1 MSIIELRNLNK
12 TYKVGESK
20 LDALKDLNL
29 SIEEGELI
37 AIIGPS
43 GSGKSTLLNII
54 GLLDK
59 QTSGDYIYNKE
70 NIKDINKR
78 KIANFRN
85 ENFGFVVQNF
95 ALINYYN
102 VFENIRIPLEYS
114 KFSKKDIISRISF
127 LSERLQIA
135 DLLKKKPTQLSG
147 GQCQRVTIARA
158 MATNPKLILA
168 DEPTGALDSKNGQIV
183 IDLFKELNEEGITI
197 IIVTHDLNIA
207 NQCNRIIE
215 LSDGKIMNV

>member
-1 MSIIELRNLNK
+1 MSIIELQNLNK
-12 TYKVGESK
+12 TYKLGDNEVQ
-20 LDALKDLNL
+20 AVKDLSLNID
-29 SIEEGELI
+29 SGEFI

-59 QTSGDYIYNKE
+59 QTSGEYIYNKD
-70 NIKDINKR
+70 NINDINK
-78 KIANFRN
+78 KKLAKFRN

-114 KFSKKDIISRISF
+114 ELSKKEIMDKIVD
-127 LSERLQIA
+127 LSKRLQID

-147 GQCQRVTIARA
+147 GQCQRVAIARA
-158 MATNPKLILA
+158 MATNPKVILA
-168 DEPTGALDSKNGQIV
+168 DEPTGSLDSKNGQIV
-183 IDLFKELNEEGITI
+183 IDSFKALNKEGTTI

-207 NQCNRIIE
+207 NQCDRIVE
-215 LSDGKIMNV
+215 LKDGQIIRV

>member
-12 TYKVGESK
+12 TYKAGESK
-20 LDALKDLNL
+20 LEALKDLSL

-59 QTSGDYIYNKE
+59 QSSGEYIYNNE
-70 NIKDINKR
+70 NIKEINK
-78 KIANFRN
+78 KKLSKFRN

-102 VFENIRIPLEYS
+102 VFENIRIPLEYCECN
-114 KFSKKDIISRISF
+114 KKDIRDRIKY
-127 LSERLQIA
+127 LSQILHIEN
-135 DLLKKKPTQLSG
+135 LLKKKPNQLSG
-147 GQCQRVTIARA
+147 GQCQRVAIARA
-158 MATNPKLILA
+158 MATNPKIILA
-168 DEPTGALDSKNGQIV
+168 DEPTGALDSKNGQDV
-183 IDLFKELNEEGITI
+183 IDIFKDLNKEGTTV

-215 LSDGKIMNV
+215 LRDGEIVNK

>member
-1 MSIIELRNLNK
+1 M
-12 TYKVGESK
+12 
-20 LDALKDLNL
+20 
-29 SIEEGELI
+29 
-37 AIIGPS
+37 
-43 GSGKSTLLNII
+43 
-54 GLLDK
+54 
-59 QTSGDYIYNKE
+59 
-70 NIKDINKR
+70 
-78 KIANFRN
+78 
-85 ENFGFVVQNF
+85 
-95 ALINYYN
+95 
-102 VFENIRIPLEYS
+102 FENIRIPLEYS

-147 GQCQRVTIARA
+147 GQCQRVAIARA